1 MTKSMT
7 SKMIESEIEDFAV
20 ELRKQAQFYY
30 AAILDMGLYNAKGYL
45 PDLIELKKLKDE
57 ILEQL
62 SQS

>member
-7 SKMIESEIEDFAV
+7 SKMIESEIEDFAFD
-20 ELRKQAQFYY
+20 LRKQGQLYY
-30 AAILDMGLYNAKGYL
+30 AALLDMGVFNAKGYL

-57 ILEQL
+57 ILNQL